1 MRLVLLLFVAI
12 FQQII
17 VTAQYKVIIRINS
30 LPGSSVTES
39 IYVAG
44 NFNGWNPK
52 DEQFKLK
59 KESDGKFAITIPN
72 VAAGDYEFKFTRG
85 GWETVETTVE
95 GRQVANRTL
104 KLMSDTTLN
113 LDIDGWSQG
122 KPKQIPHSANS
133 QVQILD
139 SAFYIPQLDRRRRIW
154 IYLPKDYQA
163 SKTKYPV
170 LYMHDGQ
177 NLFDDA
183 TSFAGEWGID
193 DALDSAKK
201 QCIVVGIDNGG
212 VKRMNEYNA
221 YDHEKFGK
229 GEGDLYVEFIAKTL
243 KPYID
248 KHYRTKKDAANTII
262 AGSSM
267 GGLISIYAVVKYPKT
282 FGKAGVFSPAFWVA
296 PQLKA
301 DIEKKVKTSTHKN
314 VRIYF
319 YGGDQEGGDMVKEML
334 YIFELMRKKA
344 NPKMRVRINAEG
356 KHNEPTWRD
365 EFPSFYEW
373 IL

>member
-59 KESDGKFAITIPN
+59 KEWDGKFAITFPN

-229 GEGDLYVEFIAKTL
+229 GEGDLYVDFIAKTL